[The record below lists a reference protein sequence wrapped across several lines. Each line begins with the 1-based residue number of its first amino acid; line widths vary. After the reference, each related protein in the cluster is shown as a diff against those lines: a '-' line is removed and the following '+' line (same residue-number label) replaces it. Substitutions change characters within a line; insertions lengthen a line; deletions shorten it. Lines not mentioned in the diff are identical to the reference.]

1 MDGTLIDTEPLWG
14 IATYELG
21 ELLGRPLTPEVR
33 AKTVGGSFANTLG
46 IVAKWA
52 GYSLVDG
59 DLEHYR
65 TWMYARMGELFA
77 EGIECNPGVA
87 GVLASLAQRGTP
99 MLVTTNTERE
109 LADPCI
115 DAIGREYFT
124 DTITGDEVAHPKPA
138 ADMYLEAAR
147 RVGAEPRD
155 CLVFEDSWSGMS
167 AAAAAGCVVLGLAE
181 RVPAG
186 VTPFDPRVF
195 VGASAADVDMWFS
208 AAR

>member
-1 MDGTLIDTEPLWG
+1 MRGCHTVAVSSQPHTPSQPAAVLFDMDGTLIDTEPLWG

-87 GVLASLAQRGTP
+87 GILASLAQRGTR
-99 MLVTTNTERE
+99 VAGEAGDDTDIITVCSADRDWAVRTIAS
-109 LADPCI
+109 LA
-115 DAIGREYFT
+115 GS
-124 DTITGDEVAHPKPA
+124 VV
-138 ADMYLEAAR
+138 
-147 RVGAEPRD
+147 RVEP
-155 CLVFEDSWSGMS
+155 EDIRQD
-167 AAAAAGCVVLGLAE
+167 VVKLLRTAVEGSE
-181 RVPAG
+181 
-186 VTPFDPRVF
+186 
-195 VGASAADVDMWFS
+195 
-208 AAR
+208 